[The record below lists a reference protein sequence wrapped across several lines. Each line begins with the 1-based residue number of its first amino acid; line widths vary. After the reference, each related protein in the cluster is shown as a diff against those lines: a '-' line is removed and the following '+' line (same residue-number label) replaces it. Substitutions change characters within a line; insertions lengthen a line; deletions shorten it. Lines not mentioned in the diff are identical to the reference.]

1 VSRFNKLPGY
11 DQWKTASPYDD
22 EVDWVEQAELWMNEH
37 KWLESIDPE
46 SSGLQGQLARVYQLV
61 SGMADFISENV

>member
-1 VSRFNKLPGY
+1 MSY

-37 KWLESIDPE
+37 KWLEGIAPD
-46 SSGLQGQLARVYQLV
+46 SSGLQGQLARVYRLIE
-61 SGMADFISENV
+61 GMAEFITDNV